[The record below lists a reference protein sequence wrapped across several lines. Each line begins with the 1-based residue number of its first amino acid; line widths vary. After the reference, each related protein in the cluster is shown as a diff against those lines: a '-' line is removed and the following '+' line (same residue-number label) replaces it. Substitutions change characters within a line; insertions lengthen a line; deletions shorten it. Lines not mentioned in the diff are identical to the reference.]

1 MLALGGALLS
11 GCSGSTLSKDD
22 LRLAA
27 GDIRSFA
34 AAADLL
40 AREQMA
46 GHLTGAFVNNQS
58 QLLLEKV
65 NSTNKTLDSAAGE
78 FEPYR
83 TQLVQITSALSPA
96 LSDFENS
103 GTVDPQLLSKMTGQ
117 ARSIEEAL
125 KK

>member
-1 MLALGGALLS
+1 MLAVGGALLS

-46 GHLTGAFVNNQS
+46 GHLTGTFVNTQS

-65 NSTNKTLDSAAGE
+65 NSTNKTLDSPAGE
-78 FEPYR
+78 FDSYR

-96 LSDFENS
+96 LSDLENS